1 MKIRRRAA
9 WVLSVGLSLALT
21 PSWLYAQGGT
31 ATTGT
36 GTGSTGATGGTG
48 GTGGAAASGA
58 SAVATSAV
66 NISQS
71 SGLVQPMP
79 ILAITNTGSSATTT
93 PSTSNPFYYTYVNPS
108 SLGLPSIYATNLGPP
123 TKYTGTMG
131 KGLYITTVTT
141 SNSTTASTTTNAGVG
156 FSTQPTPR
164 APAYYTVLGEGLTP
178 KAYSADKVSAE
189 LTEKFANSSYFK
201 KGDAIQV
208 QVASN
213 GVVLLRGQVA
223 TESERIRAE
232 GMIRITRGVNDVQ
245 NELQVVP
252 GKN

>member
-9 WVLSVGLSLALT
+9 WVLSIGLSLALT
-21 PSWLYAQGGT
+21 PSGLQAQGT
-31 ATTGT
+31 ATTGNGTSSTTAT
-36 GTGSTGATGGTG
+36 GTGGTG
-48 GTGGAAASGA
+48 GTS
-58 SAVATSAV
+58 SAVGTAAV
-66 NISQS
+66 NLAAPTNLI
-71 SGLVQPMP
+71 VPVP

-93 PSTSNPFYYTYVNPS
+93 PSTSNPFYYTYANPS
-108 SLGLPSIYATNLGPP
+108 SLGMPSIYATNLGPP

-131 KGLYITTVTT
+131 KGLYLNAATT
-141 SNSTTASTTTNAGVG
+141 SSSTTGSTTTNAGVG

-164 APAYYTVLGEGLTP
+164 SPAYYTVLGEGLTP
-178 KAYSADKVSAE
+178 KAYAAGNVSAE
-189 LTEKFANSSYFK
+189 LKQKFAASSYFK

-223 TESERIRAE
+223 SESERIRAE
-232 GMIRITRGVNDVQ
+232 GMIRITPGVNDVQ
-245 NELQVVP
+245 NELQVVA